1 MSLNTEETVLKV
13 IDSSVTLDNPK
24 RIHQI
29 IINDEIID
37 VVFVY
42 GEDKFLPESVAMKFS
57 KEGFRIV
64 HPENDAEV
72 EIPREI
78 PVGAPVQLR
87 PDEVIARYTDLSF
100 EALRTRAVILPG
112 GEKFIQDGVQSQD
125 IINFLMGKEP
135 TIDEEDD
142 LGEMEDADGIATP
155 LNGYSI
161 VDGRNPL
168 SKDKI
173 NLENDNNIDQDE
185 DEEGDLTDENI
196 TDKGATDSKPDAEN
210 TPEAT
215 EGEPA
220 TENTTDADATNPQS
234 EVNEITEYKEGE

>member
-24 RIHQI
+24 RVHQI
-29 IINDEIID
+29 ILNGEVTD
-37 VVFVY
+37 VIFNY

-87 PDEVIARYTDLSF
+87 PDEVIARYTELSF

-112 GEKFIQDGVQSQD
+112 GEKFIQEGVNIQD
-125 IINFLMGKEP
+125 MIDFLMGKEP
-135 TIDEEDD
+135 TIDGEEE
-142 LGEMEDADGIATP
+142 LGE
-155 LNGYSI
+155 L
-161 VDGRNPL
+161 
-168 SKDKI
+168 
-173 NLENDNNIDQDE
+173 E

-196 TDKGATDSKPDAEN
+196 TDKGATDPKPDAEN

-215 EGEPA
+215 EGA
-220 TENTTDADATNPQS
+220 DTTDTSSDANATDPQG
-234 EVNEITEYKEGE
+234 EVKTTDENINQGE